1 MADLNDSGSKQYSLP
16 PTLMQACTNQYST
29 PNLNDTP
36 LSSNVIST
44 SRQILYGADNG
55 YAFTPYHLQ
64 APHTTPAQMG
74 HQTPSVPIPMMH
86 PISTPP
92 HPDLLMFMHE
102 VREKLQK
109 LDILEDILSRLV
121 DMEEHCNKLDSEI
134 CGIKTDLKAQ
144 TSNIVSL
151 DKGLGGLHSKLQE
164 IETQNITLTDENY
177 KLQEKIIDQQKR
189 SMRDNLIFKGIY
201 DDHDPTENTEET
213 VKDFIKTELGL
224 ESKDINFHVVHRL
237 RPRQDRGPR
246 NILAKFERRKDRN
259 RVLEAAKKELK
270 QKPQYYVHEQFPV
283 EIIERRRELIPILKD
298 AREKGHEAVLVE
310 DKLFINKR
318 RFDPRQCVPQINQQH
333 QQGPRQPPSD
343 HGPQQPPSDQHT
355 PMSSKLKFTEFSNIF
370 QTYDVLVFV
379 ETKLDDLDIIDLPD
393 GFSYVTKNRKGA
405 TKKSGGIVI
414 IYKNILKQFIS
425 FIESESQ
432 YVQWFK
438 FQKCLLNCEKD
449 VLFGAVYIPPENS
462 KYANTDA
469 FEEIEIELLTFADK
483 FDSYVSLIGDFN
495 AKTGTRDDFI
505 VPDESLIGIFELE
518 SDDEILS
525 YMLDYEQLKLQNIPL
540 SRMSECHCNINN
552 YGHKLLDMCKKLN
565 VYIANSRLGS
575 DIGIG
580 RTTCKDISVIDY
592 LLLSSKLFSLVD
604 EFEILDFVPLF
615 SDVHNAIHIVFK
627 SVLPHDE
634 ITHDTSQNSTS
645 IKWNDNNR
653 NEFVNTFHN
662 SQDQLTNIMNDLENI
677 HTRDTCTQQD
687 IDNITGEIN
696 ELFQNTAKATLSK
709 PHYKSRKKPNSKPWY
724 TNKCLTSRKKFHK
737 ARKRYNIH
745 KNEVTRKQL
754 LETSK
759 SYKMVTNQAYKN
771 YQFDFEQKL
780 RNTSKKQGK
789 EFWKI
794 LNKFVKN
801 KDEKSEISVE
811 TLHDYFK
818 SMNENNVHDE
828 IDIDIDVNNLP
839 PDIEELLNSPITVEE
854 IKCAFDLPHYI
865 NTE

>member
-1 MADLNDSGSKQYSLP
+1 MNKKIHLSGLNVY
-16 PTLMQACTNQYST
+16 Y
-29 PNLNDTP
+29 LN
-36 LSSNVIST
+36 VC
-44 SRQILYGADNG
+44 G
-55 YAFTPYHLQ
+55 LQ
-64 APHTTPAQMG
+64 
-74 HQTPSVPIPMMH
+74 
-86 PISTPP
+86 
-92 HPDLLMFMHE
+92 
-102 VREKLQK
+102 
-109 LDILEDILSRLV
+109 
-121 DMEEHCNKLDSEI
+121 
-134 CGIKTDLKAQ
+134 
-144 TSNIVSL
+144 
-151 DKGLGGLHSKLQE
+151 
-164 IETQNITLTDENY
+164 
-177 KLQEKIIDQQKR
+177 
-189 SMRDNLIFKGIY
+189 
-201 DDHDPTENTEET
+201 
-213 VKDFIKTELGL
+213 
-224 ESKDINFHVVHRL
+224 
-237 RPRQDRGPR
+237 
-246 NILAKFERRKDRN
+246 
-259 RVLEAAKKELK
+259 
-270 QKPQYYVHEQFPV
+270 
-283 EIIERRRELIPILKD
+283 
-298 AREKGHEAVLVE
+298 
-310 DKLFINKR
+310 
-318 RFDPRQCVPQINQQH
+318 
-333 QQGPRQPPSD
+333 
-343 HGPQQPPSDQHT
+343 
-355 PMSSKLKFTEFSNIF
+355 SKLKFTEFSNIF

-414 IYKNILKQFIS
+414 IYKNILKEFIS

-634 ITHDTSQNSTS
+634 ITHDTSQNSPS

-780 RNTSKKQGK
+780 RNTSKNKGK
-789 EFWKI
+789 SFG
-794 LNKFVKN
+794 KF
-801 KDEKSEISVE
+801 
-811 TLHDYFK
+811 
-818 SMNENNVHDE
+818 
-828 IDIDIDVNNLP
+828 
-839 PDIEELLNSPITVEE
+839 
-854 IKCAFDLPHYI
+854 
-865 NTE
+865 

>member
-1 MADLNDSGSKQYSLP
+1 MNTNKRKTTDTPSPNKPNKMADLNDSGSKQYSLP

-74 HQTPSVPIPMMH
+74 HQTPSVPIPMH

-283 EIIERRRELIPILKD
+283 EIIE
-298 AREKGHEAVLVE
+298 

-318 RFDPRQCVPQINQQH
+318 RFDPRQCVPQINPQH

-552 YGHKLLDMCKKLN
+552 Y
-565 VYIANSRLGS
+565 ANSRLGS

-627 SVLPHDE
+627 SVLPHDQ

-724 TNKCLTSRKKFHK
+724 TNKCLTSRKKIHK

-780 RNTSKKQGK
+780 RNTSKKQG
-789 EFWKI
+789 ERV
-794 LNKFVKN
+794 L
-801 KDEKSEISVE
+801 
-811 TLHDYFK
+811 
-818 SMNENNVHDE
+818 ENFE
-828 IDIDIDVNNLP
+828 
-839 PDIEELLNSPITVEE
+839 
-854 IKCAFDLPHYI
+854 
-865 NTE
+865 

>member
-1 MADLNDSGSKQYSLP
+1 M
-16 PTLMQACTNQYST
+16 
-29 PNLNDTP
+29 
-36 LSSNVIST
+36 
-44 SRQILYGADNG
+44 
-55 YAFTPYHLQ
+55 
-64 APHTTPAQMG
+64 
-74 HQTPSVPIPMMH
+74 
-86 PISTPP
+86 
-92 HPDLLMFMHE
+92 
-102 VREKLQK
+102 
-109 LDILEDILSRLV
+109 
-121 DMEEHCNKLDSEI
+121 
-134 CGIKTDLKAQ
+134 
-144 TSNIVSL
+144 
-151 DKGLGGLHSKLQE
+151 
-164 IETQNITLTDENY
+164 
-177 KLQEKIIDQQKR
+177 
-189 SMRDNLIFKGIY
+189 
-201 DDHDPTENTEET
+201 
-213 VKDFIKTELGL
+213 
-224 ESKDINFHVVHRL
+224 
-237 RPRQDRGPR
+237 PRQDRGPCS
-246 NILAKFERRKDRN
+246 ILAKFERRKDRN
-259 RVLEAAKKELK
+259 RVLEAAKNKLK
-270 QKPQYYVHEQFPV
+270 QKPQYYVHEKFPV

-298 AREKGHEAVLVE
+298 AH
-310 DKLFINKR
+310 
-318 RFDPRQCVPQINQQH
+318 
-333 QQGPRQPPSD
+333 
-343 HGPQQPPSDQHT
+343 
-355 PMSSKLKFTEFSNIF
+355 
-370 QTYDVLVFV
+370 
-379 ETKLDDLDIIDLPD
+379 
-393 GFSYVTKNRKGA
+393 
-405 TKKSGGIVI
+405 
-414 IYKNILKQFIS
+414 
-425 FIESESQ
+425 
-432 YVQWFK
+432 
-438 FQKCLLNCEKD
+438 

-552 YGHKLLDMCKKLN
+552 YGHKLLDMCKKTN

-615 SDVHNAIHIVFK
+615 LMFTMQYSLFLNQYYHMMKLHMIHHK
-627 SVLPHDE
+627 
-634 ITHDTSQNSTS
+634 T

-724 TNKCLTSRKKFHK
+724 TNKCLTSRKKIHK

-854 IKCAFDLPHYI
+854 IKYPDLYVGQNISLPMTHHH
-865 NTE
+865 